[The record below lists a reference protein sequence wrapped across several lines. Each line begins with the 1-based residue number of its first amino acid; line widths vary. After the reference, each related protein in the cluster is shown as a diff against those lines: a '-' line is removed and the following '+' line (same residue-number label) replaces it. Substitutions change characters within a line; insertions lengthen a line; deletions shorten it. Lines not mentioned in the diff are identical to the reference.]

1 MVKLGKREIS
11 LGKWLAAL
19 GALILGYIVFMALM
33 QRPASDISI
42 HAAWAQQGSFA
53 NPKTFVYRA
62 AHPLWHIIVAL
73 FLRVGLP
80 LDVSASL
87 LTALC
92 KAGEVWLLITL
103 AESII
108 GKKGWLA
115 TLSGVLCALV
125 TAVWVPVLN
134 AQIYYGIGSPNTWHS
149 PTQLMAMVMMLI
161 ILPYTARC
169 VETFQRRLPT
179 EGEKANI
186 SWRNTAVLGA
196 LLAVSLL
203 AKPTFMQAFFPA
215 ACLYFLLMW
224 IKRPKNSPFF
234 WRLLAAAAPS
244 VLMMALQYLFYF
256 GQVLPTQGGM
266 ALHVSWDKTA
276 DVALSVILT
285 RLFPLFV
292 LLTTLERERYQKP
305 LYQLA
310 LLMDAVAIA
319 EMLLVSETGRRAAD
333 GNLGWAMMG
342 SALMLWAL
350 TLPVFLN
357 KLTLWLKR
365 RKAAAEGHPYLTSH
379 PKLEPLKWATGSL
392 LLLWHA
398 ATGIYYVVY
407 MITTTNVL

>member
-134 AQIYYGIGSPNTWHS
+134 AQIY
-149 PTQLMAMVMMLI
+149 
-161 ILPYTARC
+161 
-169 VETFQRRLPT
+169 
-179 EGEKANI
+179 
-186 SWRNTAVLGA
+186 
-196 LLAVSLL
+196 
-203 AKPTFMQAFFPA
+203 
-215 ACLYFLLMW
+215 
-224 IKRPKNSPFF
+224 
-234 WRLLAAAAPS
+234 
-244 VLMMALQYLFYF
+244 
-256 GQVLPTQGGM
+256 
-266 ALHVSWDKTA
+266 
-276 DVALSVILT
+276 
-285 RLFPLFV
+285 
-292 LLTTLERERYQKP
+292 
-305 LYQLA
+305 
-310 LLMDAVAIA
+310 
-319 EMLLVSETGRRAAD
+319 
-333 GNLGWAMMG
+333 
-342 SALMLWAL
+342 
-350 TLPVFLN
+350 
-357 KLTLWLKR
+357 
-365 RKAAAEGHPYLTSH
+365 
-379 PKLEPLKWATGSL
+379 
-392 LLLWHA
+392 
-398 ATGIYYVVY
+398 
-407 MITTTNVL
+407 